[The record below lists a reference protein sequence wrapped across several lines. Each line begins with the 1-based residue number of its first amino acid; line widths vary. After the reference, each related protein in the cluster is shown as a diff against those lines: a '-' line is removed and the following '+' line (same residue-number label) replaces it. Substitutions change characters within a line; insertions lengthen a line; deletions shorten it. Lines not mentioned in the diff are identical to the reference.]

1 MRASQST
8 ESPTRRSPSSILP
21 AFLRDIRVLQIIGQ
35 IVFLIVLIALASSL
49 VTSIFSSLAS
59 KNLTPNFAFLS
70 NRSGFD
76 ISEHPD
82 WYSSNSNY
90 GDAFVVG
97 VINTLRVVSVGLVL
111 STILGVLVGI
121 FLLSNNF
128 LIRNISKGVVEL
140 LRNTPLL
147 VQLFF
152 WYFIVML
159 SLPALPQ
166 AITLPAE
173 GIAVLPVRLLLYLI
187 IYFFGWRSVRNYPMQ
202 APRRIM
208 TIVGM
213 VAAFVAIEVAFWL
226 WGSVYASGSFTN
238 VGFLIYAAISL
249 ALIAVIWF
257 RAPAAFKWRVL
268 GLAVGQLIGGLA
280 FYFGVIPNTGI
291 RLELYPAVYISV
303 RGFVFPEF
311 LPTTRLADWLIFV
324 VVGIVA
330 AAAIWIYFGRIN
342 ETTGS
347 TIRRGLY
354 AVIAII
360 VFTVLGWIVA
370 GLEPA
375 PSTIPVMNEE
385 GVTSYVTLDEARASG
400 LLTRA
405 DQQLYS
411 TQPLLILRPEVRRN
425 RVGIINGFD
434 AGSPVTPEYMALLV
448 GLVVYTAAF
457 IAEIVRA
464 GILAVPRGQIE
475 ASRALGLS
483 TAQTL
488 RMVILPQALR
498 VIIPPLGNQYLN
510 LSKNSSLA
518 VALAY
523 ADVLLITQTIMNQ
536 SGQSVTGITM
546 IMLVYLSISL
556 AIAAVTNYFNKRFQL
571 VTR

>member
-1 MRASQST
+1 MTASQS
-8 ESPTRRSPSSILP
+8 SSSGPNMGSSIIP
-21 AFLRDIRVLQIIGQ
+21 AFLRDVRVLQIIGQ
-35 IVFLIVLIALASSL
+35 LIFLIVLIALASSL

-70 NRSGFD
+70 NRAGFD
-76 ISEHPD
+76 ISERPE
-82 WYSSNSNY
+82 WYTSNSNY
-90 GDAFVVG
+90 GQAFQVG

-159 SLPALPQ
+159 SLPSLQQAATFPNEGVALIP
-166 AITLPAE
+166 I
-173 GIAVLPVRLLLYLI
+173 RLLIYLI
-187 IYFFGWRSVRNYPMQ
+187 VYFIGWRSVQRY
-202 APRRIM
+202 AVHSPRRVM
-208 TIVGM
+208 TISGLI
-213 VAAFVAIEVAFWL
+213 AAFIAVEVGFWL
-226 WGSVYASGSFTN
+226 WGSVYASGNPGN
-238 VGFLIYAAISL
+238 VGFLFYAGVSI
-249 ALIAVIWF
+249 ALIAAIWF
-257 RAPAAFKWRVL
+257 LAPPALKWRAL
-268 GLAVGQLIGGLA
+268 GLATGQFIGGLA
-280 FYFGVIPNTGI
+280 FYFGIVPASGI
-291 RLELYPAVYISV
+291 RTELYPALYISV
-303 RGFVFPEF
+303 RGFVFPEI
-311 LPTTRLADWLIFV
+311 LPTSRFADWLVFV
-324 VVGIVA
+324 VIGILVA
-330 AAAIWIYFGRIN
+330 TAIWIYFGRIN

-354 AVIAII
+354 AAIAII
-360 VFTVLGWIVA
+360 AFPVLGWFVV

-375 PSTIPVMNEE
+375 PATVPVINEE
-385 GVTSYVTLDEARASG
+385 GAISYVTLGEAQASG
-400 LLTRA
+400 VLTKS

-411 TQPLLILRPEVRRN
+411 TQPLLVLMPQVRRN

-434 AGSPVTPEYMALLV
+434 NGSSVTPEYMALLL

-483 TAQTL
+483 TSQTL
-488 RMVILPQALR
+488 RMVILPQSLR

-546 IMLVYLSISL
+546 IMLVYLTISL
-556 AIAAVTNYFNKRFQL
+556 AIASVTNYFNKRFQL